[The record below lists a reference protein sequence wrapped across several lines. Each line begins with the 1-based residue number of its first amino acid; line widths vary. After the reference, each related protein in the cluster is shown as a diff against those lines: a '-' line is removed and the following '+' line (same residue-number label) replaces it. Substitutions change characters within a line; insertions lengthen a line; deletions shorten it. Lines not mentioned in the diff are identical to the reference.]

1 MECAILLSVVACLG
15 GGGSTLIGYFG
26 FEGADSLRGIIYID
40 TVKKID
46 WVFEFEMT

>member
-1 MECAILLSVVACLG
+1 L

-46 WVFEFEMT
+46 WVFEFEMI